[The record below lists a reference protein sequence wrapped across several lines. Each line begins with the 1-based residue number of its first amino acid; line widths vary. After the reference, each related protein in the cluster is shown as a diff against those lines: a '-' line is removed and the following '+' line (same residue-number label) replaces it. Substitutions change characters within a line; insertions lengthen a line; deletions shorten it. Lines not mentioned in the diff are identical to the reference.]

1 MQGMVRAVD
10 FKHGDELMVEGAR
23 LMEAGKLGEANER
36 MKQVAQ
42 LEELTDTI
50 ANIVCK
56 PR

>member
-1 MQGMVRAVD
+1 MVRAVD

>member
-1 MQGMVRAVD
+1 MVRAID
-10 FKHGDELMVEGAR
+10 FKHRDELMVEGVR

-42 LEELTDTI
+42 LEEMTDTI
-50 ANIVCK
+50 TNIVCK